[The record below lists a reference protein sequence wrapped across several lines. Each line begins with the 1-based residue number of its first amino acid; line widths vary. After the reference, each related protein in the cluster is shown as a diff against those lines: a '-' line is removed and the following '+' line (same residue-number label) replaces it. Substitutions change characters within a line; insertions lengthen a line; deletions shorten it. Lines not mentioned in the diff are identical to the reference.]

1 MDKNIITSR
10 IKDICKN
17 YGFFKIGISKAE
29 PLSKESE
36 YLKQWLAESRNA
48 DMDWLSHSY
57 EKRINPSL
65 VLPEVKSIISL
76 AYLYNTPFT
85 HSESPDIPKISRYA
99 WGENDYHKVIKKKL
113 KEICRSIEL
122 YLAGTEIKTKYFI
135 DDSPVMEKRWAVKS
149 GIGWQ
154 GKNTTVINPEYG
166 SFFFIADILINVEL
180 EADESIEDLCKTC
193 KLCIKSCPTGAL
205 YEEYKL
211 DANLC
216 IAYHTIESKKEI
228 PDNIDLKNWIFG
240 CDICQDVCPYNKKKF
255 FTVDK
260 SFYPKKSIFN
270 KTREELLKITEEEFN
285 TEFTGS
291 TIKRAKYERWRRN
304 LEKINSTP
312 EG

>member
-1 MDKNIITSR
+1 MDKKIITSR
-10 IKDICKN
+10 IKEICKT

-29 PLSKESE
+29 SLYEAEDYFSK
-36 YLKQWLAESRNA
+36 WLAQGRNA
-48 DMDWLSHSY
+48 DMDWLKQSY
-57 EKRINPSL
+57 EKRINPAL
-65 VLPEVKSIISL
+65 VLPDVKSIISL

-85 HSESPDIPKISRYA
+85 HLDSPEIPKISRYA
-99 WGENDYHKVIKKKL
+99 WGEKDYHKVIKKKL
-113 KEICRSIEL
+113 KEICGSIDL
-122 YLAGTEIKTKYFI
+122 YLAGTDIKTKIYV

-166 SFFFIADILINVEL
+166 SFFFIADILINIEL
-180 EADESIEDLCKTC
+180 EPDEPIEDLCKTC

-216 IAYHTIESKKEI
+216 IAYHTIENNNEI
-228 PDNIDLKNWIFG
+228 PDNINLSNRIFG

-255 FTVDK
+255 FTIDK
-260 SFYPKKSIFN
+260 SFYPKQSIFN
-270 KTREELLKITEEEFN
+270 KTREELLKMTEEEFY

-304 LEKINSTP
+304 LEKI
-312 EG
+312 